1 MKRIDHIGIAVR
13 DLHEAEKV
21 FTDVLGVGPFKKES
35 VDDESVQVSF
45 FQAGESKVEL
55 LESTTEKRGEGL
67 HHVAFHVDDLDAE
80 LKRLKELGYRIISG
94 PKSGA
99 DNKTIAF
106 LHPADAN
113 KVLIELCAD
122 SA

>member
-13 DLHEAEKV
+13 DLNEAEKV

-55 LESTTEKRGEGL
+55 LESTTKMVPLR
-67 HHVAFHVDDLDAE
+67 AT
-80 LKRLKELGYRIISG
+80 LKREAKDCIMLPFMWMIWIRS
-94 PKSGA
+94 
-99 DNKTIAF
+99 
-106 LHPADAN
+106 
-113 KVLIELCAD
+113 
-122 SA
+122 

>member
-1 MKRIDHIGIAVR
+1 
-13 DLHEAEKV
+13 
-21 FTDVLGVGPFKKES
+21 
-35 VDDESVQVSF
+35 
-45 FQAGESKVEL
+45 
-55 LESTTEKRGEGL
+55 
-67 HHVAFHVDDLDAE
+67 VDDLDAE

-113 KVLIELCAD
+113 KVLVELCAD

>member
-13 DLHEAEKV
+13 DLREAEKV

-55 LESTTEKRGEGL
+55 LESTTEDGPYRAPHRKERRR
-67 HHVAFHVDDLDAE
+67 VAPRCLSC
-80 LKRLKELGYRIISG
+80 G
-94 PKSGA
+94 
-99 DNKTIAF
+99 
-106 LHPADAN
+106 
-113 KVLIELCAD
+113 
-122 SA
+122 